1 MQSKRPQVGF
11 IAKRRREVSAFAAA
25 AEPTAPLPTTS
36 FSLPSSSARCEAAW
50 HEDMDKEVKFLQ
62 EKRFDNLV
70 EAVLDGSVD
79 PRRLTVSML
88 DLVVREVRRRQHEA
102 GKDERKEA
110 RQAARAADRPPLFS
124 GQKYVV
130 EETLAVSLGEAFFSA
145 LAAQYPTATRVWDYF
160 AATAFIVTDVVQYSK
175 SIAWAVGL
183 LGAAVMDVE

>member
-25 AEPTAPLPTTS
+25 AEPTAPLTS
-36 FSLPSSSARCEAAW
+36 FSLPSSSSRCEETW
-50 HEDMDKEVKFLQ
+50 HEDMDKEVNFLQ
-62 EKRFDNLV
+62 QKRFDNLV

-79 PRRLTVSML
+79 PQRLTVGML

-145 LAAQYPTATRVWDYF
+145 LAAQYPTATRVWDYS